1 MEKLPIAS
9 KDLFTVQQLSNPAIL
24 DEAQSIAAKL
34 VEHGFEAYFVGGC
47 VRDGLLN
54 RRIKDIDIATN
65 AKPEEIEKLFDKVE
79 FVGASFGVTLVKQI
93 EEAYEV
99 ATYRKDGSYS
109 DSRRPDSI
117 DFGTREED
125 SHRRDFTINALYY
138 DPVNEIVVDDHG
150 GLTDL
155 KNYKLKTVGEPKFRF
170 TEDALRIL
178 RAIRFVTRLNFTFDS
193 KTYETMKELSS
204 TVTKISAER
213 IRDELTKILTGP
225 FPSRGIRII
234 QDIGLLES
242 ILPEVAA
249 MKGVPQGKRY
259 HPEGEVLRHTLLG
272 LEIETLG
279 TEESRWGILLHDIGK
294 KPTYSREKGKI
305 TFYQHEHVGADMSL
319 ELTQRLKFPKDEQ
332 KNISEVVRRHMKFMD
347 ARKWK
352 KSTMRRFIAAPT
364 IESDLS
370 VHRADCEAC
379 HGMLHGWEHVKNNY
393 ASAEIAEEKD
403 LPKPWVNGRD
413 LIEHG
418 YSPSP
423 LFGVVLNETLDA
435 QMNGDVDEE
444 SALNFALQLMKE
456 KSGS

>member
-1 MEKLPIAS
+1 MEKLPVKS
-9 KDLFTVQQLSNPAIL
+9 NDLFNSKQLSNPVIL
-24 DEAQSIAAKL
+24 DEALSIITRL
-34 VEHGFEAYFVGGC
+34 TEHGFEAYFVGGC

-65 AKPEEIEKLFDKVE
+65 AKPEDIEKLFEKVE
-79 FVGASFGVTLVKQI
+79 FVGASFGVTLVKLF
-93 EEAYEV
+93 EDAYEV
-99 ATYRKDGSYS
+99 TTFRKDGSYS

-117 DFGTREED
+117 EYGTREED
-125 SHRRDFTINALYY
+125 SYRRDFTVNALYY
-138 DPVNEIVVDDHG
+138 DPVNEVVLDDHN
-150 GLTDL
+150 GLDDL
-155 KNYKLKTVGEPKFRF
+155 RNCKLKTVGEPKRRF

-178 RAIRFVTRLNFTFDS
+178 RAIRFVTRLNFSFEK
-193 KTYETMKELSS
+193 KTYAAMNELSS

-213 IRDELTKILTGP
+213 IRDELTKIITGP

-234 QDIGLLES
+234 QDIGLLDL

-249 MKGVPQGKRY
+249 MEGVPQGKRY

-294 KPTYSREKGKI
+294 KPTYSRESGKI

-319 ELTQRLKFPKDEQ
+319 EFTNRLKFPKERSQ
-332 KNISEVVRRHMKFMD
+332 KISNVVKRHMKFMD
-347 ARKWK
+347 ARRWK
-352 KSTMRRFIAAPT
+352 KSTMRRFIAEPT
-364 IESDLS
+364 IEADLS

-379 HGMLHGWEHVKNNY
+379 HGMLHGWDHVRKNY
-393 ASAEIAEEKD
+393 EDAGSLEEKQ

-413 LIEHG
+413 LIAHG

-423 LFGVVLNETLDA
+423 LFGEVLNETLDA
-435 QMNGDVDEE
+435 QMNGDIDQE
-444 SALNFALQLMKE
+444 SALEFALKLMKE
-456 KSGS
+456 KSDT